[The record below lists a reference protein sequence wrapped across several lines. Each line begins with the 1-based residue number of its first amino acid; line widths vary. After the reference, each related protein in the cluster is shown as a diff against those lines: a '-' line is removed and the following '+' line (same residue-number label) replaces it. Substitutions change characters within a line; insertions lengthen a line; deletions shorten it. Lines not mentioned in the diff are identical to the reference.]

1 MRSGCYVDEF
11 VYGTTLGV
19 MAETT
24 TIWVDRSTR
33 EHLNR
38 LARERHITVAQAA
51 SRAVRLLEQEQIGRD
66 LAAPL
71 TPHEMAWLDAEAG
84 DVVELDLGLPRVP
97 RPAWY
102 ALPWW

>member
-1 MRSGCYVDEF
+1 MDSSTRPN
-11 VYGTTLGV
+11 LGV

-24 TIWVDRSTR
+24 TIRVDRSTR
-33 EHLNR
+33 DHLNR

-71 TPHEMAWLDAEAG
+71 TTDETAWLDADG
-84 DVVELDLGLPRVP
+84 G
-97 RPAWY
+97 
-102 ALPWW
+102 